1 MPSRWLSPSVFQW
14 HASVEYAER
23 VDARRHSRP
32 YELLAHAERRLQ
44 NGPDE
49 FAIADAVLS
58 LKRAV
63 NSRLK
68 HLEELYGLSKA
79 FPKSVGVLERLQA
92 VDLARPLL
100 VRQMFELRNDIEHN
114 DAHAP
119 NVDRSCELADA
130 TWYFLRATDSACS
143 EDPKDLVFSPDAVR
157 PMQAGAEFVSISGIK
172 PGLPHVTVVARLRN
186 EQISWTKL
194 LGYLELTESPD
205 FRERLVGVRTRSA
218 MPAFD
223 IDEHCYGEGED
234 QVHYGLLVLQDDDRQ
249 RLWSKLFGSARRNTA
264 QTIFT

>member
-1 MPSRWLSPSVFQW
+1 M
-14 HASVEYAER
+14 EYAER
-23 VDARRHSRP
+23 VDARRHTRP
-32 YELLAHAERRLQ
+32 NDLLVHAERRLQ

-68 HLEELYGLSKA
+68 HLEELYGLSTA

-114 DAHAP
+114 DSPAP
-119 NVDRSCELADA
+119 NVDRCRELADA

-143 EDPKDLVFSPDAVR
+143 EDPKDLVFSPDAAR
-157 PMQAGAEFVSISGIK
+157 PMQAGTEYVSISDLE
-172 PGLPHVTVVARLRN
+172 PGLPRVTVVARLRH
-186 EQISWTKL
+186 EQISWTKQL
-194 LGYLELTESPD
+194 DYLEVTESPD

-218 MPAFD
+218 MATFD
-223 IDEHCYGEGED
+223 IDEHGYGEGID
-234 QVHYGLLVLQDDDRQ
+234 RVHYGLLVLKDDDRQ
-249 RLWSKLFGSARRNTA
+249 ALWSKLFASARRNTA
-264 QTIFT
+264 QTIFK